1 MTVKQIGEKLL
12 LAFSNLRSIIYLSTK
27 GDEAHV
33 ALTQLE
39 TAYSELHTAVN
50 AEPHVDATTLTKIGA
65 FVDKFDASNDASV
78 NILEDSEMFDNSGI
92 AHNAYSRTII
102 IHRRNGVD
110 LDGFPKDYIFPL
122 K

>member
-27 GDEAHV
+27 GDEANV
-33 ALTQLE
+33 ALTQLD

-50 AEPHVDATTLTKIGA
+50 ADPHVDATTLIKIGA
-65 FVDKFDASNDASV
+65 FVDKFDASNDASLD
-78 NILEDSEMFDNSGI
+78 ILEGSEIFDNSGI